1 MVRALVVGMLA
12 FAISLGAGEPLV
24 RFLRRRGLGKE
35 ISSDGPATHQVK
47 AGTPTMGGVLI
58 FATVLPITLAAN
70 IIDRRSILL
79 PLGTIVAAG
88 LLGLVDDLT
97 TIVGRS
103 PLARGQLG
111 IGIQRRLK
119 IVLLALLGLTAALLL
134 YFPLEIHDVHVPWA
148 GHFEMGP
155 VYIPLAAAIIVAST
169 AGVAITDG
177 LDGLA
182 SGTTALAFL
191 AYGVIALLQDQ
202 TYLATFCFTVVGAT
216 AGFLWYN
223 SYPARVFM
231 GDAGAL
237 ALGSSLAVAALM
249 TGQWLILPIVG
260 IVFVL
265 EASSDLIQIAYFR
278 LTGGRRVFRM
288 SPLHHHFELLGWS
301 EPQVVMRFCLVGMVG
316 AFLGVTLAAQV

>member
-12 FAISLGAGEPLV
+12 FAISLVAGEPLV

-35 ISSDGPATHQVK
+35 ISSDGPTSHQVK
-47 AGTPTMGGVLI
+47 VGTPTMGGVLI

-88 LLGLVDDLT
+88 LLGFLDDLT

-103 PLARGQLG
+103 PLSGGQLG

-119 IVLLALLGLTAALLL
+119 ILLLALLGLTAALLL

-148 GHFEMGP
+148 GHFDMGA
-155 VYIPLAAAIIVAST
+155 VYIPLAAAIIVATT
-169 AGVAITDG
+169 ASVAITDG

-182 SGTTALAFL
+182 GGTTALAFL
-191 AYGVIALLQDQ
+191 AYGIIALLQEQ

-265 EASSDLIQIAYFR
+265 EAFSDLIQIAYFR
-278 LTGGRRVFRM
+278 LTGGRRVFKM

-301 EPQVVMRFCLVGMVG
+301 EPQVVMRFWLLGVVA

>member
-12 FAISLGAGEPLV
+12 FAISLAAGEPLV

-35 ISSDGPATHQVK
+35 ISSDGPTSHQVK

-58 FATVLPITLAAN
+58 FGTALPITLAAN
-70 IIDRRSILL
+70 VVDRLSILL

-88 LLGLVDDLT
+88 LLGLADDLR
-97 TIVGRS
+97 TIYGRS
-103 PLARGQLG
+103 RGV
-111 IGIQRRLK
+111 GIQRRLK
-119 IVLLALLGLTAALLL
+119 GLLLAVLGLTAAFIL
-134 YFPLEIHDVHVPWA
+134 YFPLQIHDVRIPWA
-148 GHFEMGP
+148 GQFDLGP
-155 VYIPLAAAIIVAST
+155 VYIPLAAAIIVLT
-169 AGVAITDG
+169 TGGVALTDG

-182 SGTTALAFL
+182 GGTTALAFL
-191 AYGVIALLQDQ
+191 AYGVIALLQEQ

-231 GDAGAL
+231 GDTGAL
-237 ALGSSLAVAALM
+237 ALGSSLAVVALM
-249 TGQWLILPIVG
+249 TSQWLILPIIG

-265 EASSDLIQIAYFR
+265 EALSDIIQIAYFR
-278 LTGGRRVFRM
+278 LTGGRRVFKM

-301 EPQVVMRFCLVGMVG
+301 EPQVVMRFCLLGIAG

>member
-1 MVRALVVGMLA
+1 MVRALVVAMLA
-12 FAISLGAGEPLV
+12 FAISLAAGEPLV

-35 ISSDGPATHQVK
+35 VSSDGPASHQVK

-70 IIDRRSILL
+70 IVDRASILL
-79 PLGTIVAAG
+79 PLGVIVAAG
-88 LLGLVDDLT
+88 LLGLADDLT

-103 PLARGQLG
+103 PLQQLG
-111 IGIQRRLK
+111 IGIQRRFK
-119 IVLLALLGLTAALLL
+119 GLLFAVLGLTAALLL

-148 GHFEMGP
+148 GHYEMGP
-155 VYIPLAAAIIVAST
+155 VYIPLAAAIIVLT
-169 AGVAITDG
+169 MGGVALTDG

-182 SGTTALAFL
+182 GGTTALAFL
-191 AYGVIALLQDQ
+191 AYGIIALLQEQ

-223 SYPARVFM
+223 SYPARVIM
-231 GDAGAL
+231 GDTGAL

-249 TGQWLILPIVG
+249 TGQWLILPIIG

-265 EASSDLIQIAYFR
+265 EAFSIIIQISYFR
-278 LTGGRRVFRM
+278 LTGGRRLFRM

-301 EPQVVMRFCLVGMVG
+301 EPQVVMRFWLVGLVG
-316 AFLGVTLAAQV
+316 ALLGVTLAAQV

>member
-1 MVRALVVGMLA
+1 LA

-103 PLARGQLG
+103 ALARGQLG

-182 SGTTALAFL
+182 GGTTALAFL

-237 ALGSSLAVAALM
+237 ALGGVIGTMSVLIKQEILLGIVGGVFVMEAVSVIIQVASFKTMHKRIFLM
-249 TGQWLILPIVG
+249 TPI
-260 IVFVL
+260 
-265 EASSDLIQIAYFR
+265 
-278 LTGGRRVFRM
+278 
-288 SPLHHHFELLGWS
+288 HHHFQKLGWS
-301 EPQVVMRFCLVGMVG
+301 EQKIVVRFWIIAFICALV
-316 AFLGVTLAAQV
+316 ALSTLKIR

>member
-24 RFLRRRGLGKE
+24 RFLRRRSLGKE

-103 PLARGQLG
+103 ALARGQLG

-182 SGTTALAFL
+182 GGTTALAFL

-278 LTGGRRVFRM
+278 LTGGRRVFKM

>member
-1 MVRALVVGMLA
+1 MIRALVVGMLA
-12 FAISLGAGEPLV
+12 LAISLAAGEPLV

-35 ISSDGPATHQVK
+35 ISSDGPASHQVK
-47 AGTPTMGGVLI
+47 AGTPTMGGALI

-70 IIDRRSILL
+70 IVDRASILL

-88 LLGLVDDLT
+88 LLGLADDLT

-103 PLARGQLG
+103 PLPGGQAGVG
-111 IGIQRRLK
+111 IRRRLK
-119 IVLLALLGLTAALLL
+119 ILLLTLLGLTAAFVL
-134 YFPLEIHDVHVPWA
+134 YFPLETHDVHVPWA
-148 GHFEMGP
+148 GHFELGP

-182 SGTTALAFL
+182 GGTTALAFL
-191 AYGVIALLQDQ
+191 AYGVIALLQEQ

-231 GDAGAL
+231 GDTGAL

-249 TGQWLILPIVG
+249 TSQWLILPIIG

-265 EASSDLIQIAYFR
+265 EALSDLIQIVYFR
-278 LTGGRRVFRM
+278 LTGGGRVFKM

-301 EPQVVMRFCLVGMVG
+301 EPQVVMRFCLLGMAG